1 MDEIQMMRDLFDR
14 NEARAKPV
22 FDAARVFIDSAS
34 GLRKHS
40 STCLVCRVQE
50 PTIFTCSLG
59 HAIRIT
65 TNTYLTI
72 LETEIRNYDNGTQPN
87 SKSKTNGPTTS
98 NDKPGDAGETRA

>member
-1 MDEIQMMRDLFDR
+1 MDEVQMMRDLVER
-14 NEARAKPV
+14 NEIRVKPV
-22 FDAARVFIDSAS
+22 LDAARVFIDSAT

-40 STCLVCRVQE
+40 VNCLVCRVQE

-72 LETEIRNYDNGTQPN
+72 LETEIRNYDHGTQSS
-87 SKSKTNGPTTS
+87 SKSKTNGSTAS
-98 NDKPGDAGETRA
+98 NDKPGDAGETRT